1 MITFSHVFSNSFID
15 GWSKRA
21 RRQSLTVA
29 FMGNATTFEKAI
41 VNCVS
46 SPAHAADL
54 VFCVKREDVNMTEY
68 LPYEHEKCLSSRDWS
83 GSDVCHTEKILD
95 GLLEFVIQANSG
107 RLPVLLVAASGGCV
121 PALELGRR
129 LCSNGHVVRGL
140 IVDSGVPGSGPA
152 TAFPISVW
160 AYRSPEEYWN
170 GGSIVDIWQSHGY
183 TVDFVYEYRYGG
195 HASGFKKWT
204 LDECKTWF
212 EMNAEQE
219 VESGNAPIV
228 GSMVN

>member
-1 MITFSHVFSNSFID
+1 MNTFSHVFSNSFID
-15 GWSKRA
+15 GWSKCA
-21 RRQSLTVA
+21 QRQSLTVA

-41 VNCVS
+41 VNCKS

-54 VFCVKREDVNMTEY
+54 VFCVKREDVNMTEH

-83 GSDVCHTEKILD
+83 GSDVCHTKKILN

-140 IVDSGVPGSGPA
+140 IVDSGVPGSGPP

-160 AYRSPEEYWN
+160 AYRSPEKYWN
-170 GGSIVDIWQSHGY
+170 G
-183 TVDFVYEYRYGG
+183 
-195 HASGFKKWT
+195 
-204 LDECKTWF
+204 
-212 EMNAEQE
+212 
-219 VESGNAPIV
+219 
-228 GSMVN
+228 

>member
-15 GWSKRA
+15 GWSKCA

-54 VFCVKREDVNMTEY
+54 
-68 LPYEHEKCLSSRDWS
+68 
-83 GSDVCHTEKILD
+83 
-95 GLLEFVIQANSG
+95 
-107 RLPVLLVAASGGCV
+107 LPVLLVAASGGCV

-140 IVDSGVPGSGPA
+140 IVDSGVPGSGPP

-170 GGSIVDIWQSHGY
+170 GGSIVDIWRSHGY
-183 TVDFVYEYRYGG
+183 AVDFVYEYRYGG
-195 HASGFKKWT
+195 HASGLKKWT
-204 LDECKTWF
+204 LDECRTWF
-212 EMNAEQE
+212 EMNA
-219 VESGNAPIV
+219 GR
-228 GSMVN
+228 GLKRKDT